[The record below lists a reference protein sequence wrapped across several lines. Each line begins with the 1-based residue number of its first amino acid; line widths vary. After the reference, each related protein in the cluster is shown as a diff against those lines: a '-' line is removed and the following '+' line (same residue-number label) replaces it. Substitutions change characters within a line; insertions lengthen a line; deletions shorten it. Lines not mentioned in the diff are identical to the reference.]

1 MVKIS
6 DCDSA
11 DLGSNPRGSKKN
23 LYEGKIKKKNV
34 NLKKSI

>member
-11 DLGSNPRGSKKN
+11 DLGSNPRGSKTN
-23 LYEGKIKKKNV
+23 EGQNNKKC
-34 NLKKSI
+34 

>member
-11 DLGSNPRGSKKN
+11 DLGSNPKGSKYKN
-23 LYEGKIKKKNV
+23 KEINIK
-34 NLKKSI
+34 